1 MNIYCSTTLTWNFT
15 TPFVGLKDATGLVL
29 CSATSFSIS
38 CTCHSSKFY
47 CLIREVAVAY
57 LLHKRARLV
66 RMNASEYLDD
76 ENTFLTSESYEGL
89 PVNNWCPMDDLYSF
103 STMFTSILYSLTF
116 LLSLLGN
123 SLVLWILV
131 KYENLTSLTNL
142 FIVNL
147 CITDLAFSCTLPFWI
162 VDYYYGWILGDFL
175 CKAVS
180 AIFSVSYYC
189 GVIFLTI
196 MTIFRYLSVVDPL
209 STMRSQ
215 TKKRSVLVSLAIWS
229 IGVLV
234 VVPEIIFTE
243 VVPNNDQQRCEYVNS
258 TWKFVELCLQIA
270 FFLCSFSTIAICYIR
285 MLKILLGSRS
295 QKRYRTVR
303 LIFAIVLVFF
313 LSWAPYNVLGF
324 LYFSS
329 STLRIKLN
337 CESRNHVYFAYDI
350 SRKIAFCHCCLN
362 PVLYVFVGVKFR
374 RHLKLLC
381 KKYRSCHSRIK
392 PSSPRAHS
400 FHMGPYED
408 GSMYWR

>member
-1 MNIYCSTTLTWNFT
+1 MNVTDYQYYGDT
-15 TPFVGLKDATGLVL
+15 
-29 CSATSFSIS
+29 FSLS
-38 CTCHSSKFY
+38 YS
-47 CLIREVAVAY
+47 
-57 LLHKRARLV
+57 
-66 RMNASEYLDD
+66 DD
-76 ENTFLTSESYEGL
+76 EF
-89 PVNNWCPMDDLYSF
+89 NWCSMDDIYSL
-103 STMFTSILYSLTF
+103 SAMFTSILYSLIF

-142 FIVNL
+142 FIINL

-162 VDYYYGWILGDFL
+162 VYYYYGWILGDFL
-175 CKAVS
+175 CKAIS
-180 AIFSVSYYC
+180 AIFSISYYS

-215 TKKRSVLVSLAIWS
+215 TKRCGILMSVAIWS
-229 IGVLV
+229 ISVLV

-243 VVPNNDQQRCEYVNS
+243 VIPDKDQQQCEYINS
-258 TWKFVELCLQIA
+258 TWKFVELCQQIA

-324 LYFSS
+324 LYHLSS
-329 STLRIKLN
+329 VLIIKIS
-337 CESRNHVYFAYDI
+337 CESRKKVFFAYDV

-381 KKYRSCHSRIK
+381 KRYSSCHSRIE
-392 PSSPRAHS
+392 PSSPRAPSYHS
-400 FHMGPYED
+400 GPYED
-408 GSMYWR
+408 GSMY

>member
-1 MNIYCSTTLTWNFT
+1 MN
-15 TPFVGLKDATGLVL
+15 
-29 CSATSFSIS
+29 
-38 CTCHSSKFY
+38 
-47 CLIREVAVAY
+47 
-57 LLHKRARLV
+57 
-66 RMNASEYLDD
+66 MSEYQDYD
-76 ENTFLTSESYEGL
+76 NYENTFTPSDFDYGTLLT
-89 PVNNWCPMDDLYSF
+89 NWCQMDDLYSF
-103 STMFTSILYSLTF
+103 SAMFTSILYSLIF

-123 SLVLWILV
+123 SLVLWIIA

-162 VDYYYGWILGDFL
+162 VYYYYGWILGAFL

-180 AIFSVSYYC
+180 AIFSISYYC

-209 STMRSQ
+209 STLRSQ
-215 TKKRSVLVSLAIWS
+215 TKKRGVLVSLAIWTIS
-229 IGVLV
+229 VLV
-234 VVPEIIFTE
+234 VIPEILFTE
-243 VVPNNDQQRCEYVNS
+243 VVINHNGQQQCEYINS
-258 TWKFVELCLQIA
+258 TWKFVELCQQIA
-270 FFLCSFSTIAICYIR
+270 FFLCSFSTISICYIR

-324 LYFSS
+324 LFFSS
-329 STLRIKLN
+329 STLMIKLD
-337 CESRNHVYFAYDI
+337 CESRKQVFFAFDV
-350 SRKIAFCHCCLN
+350 SRKIAFCHCCFN
-362 PVLYVFVGVKFR
+362 PVLYVLVGVKFR

-381 KKYRSCHSRIK
+381 KKYCSHHSRIE

-400 FHMGPYED
+400 FHAGPYED
-408 GSMYWR
+408 ASMY

>member
-1 MNIYCSTTLTWNFT
+1 MNETEFLDYENMSLPSDSYPYDDTLV
-15 TPFVGLKDATGLVL
+15 P
-29 CSATSFSIS
+29 
-38 CTCHSSKFY
+38 
-47 CLIREVAVAY
+47 
-57 LLHKRARLV
+57 
-66 RMNASEYLDD
+66 
-76 ENTFLTSESYEGL
+76 
-89 PVNNWCPMDDLYSF
+89 NWCQMDDLYSF
-103 STMFTSILYSLTF
+103 STMFTSILYSLIF

-162 VDYYYGWILGDFL
+162 AYYYYGWILGDFL
-175 CKAVS
+175 CKVVS
-180 AIFSVSYYC
+180 ATFSVSYYG

-209 STMRSQ
+209 STLRSQ

-229 IGVLV
+229 ISVLV
-234 VVPEIIFTE
+234 TVPEIIFTQ
-243 VVPNNDQQRCEYVNS
+243 VVTNKGKLQCEYINT
-258 TWKFVELCLQIA
+258 TWKFVELCQQFV

-285 MLKILLGSRS
+285 MIKILLGSRS

-324 LYFSS
+324 LDFLSYM
-329 STLRIKLN
+329 LIIKLS
-337 CESRNHVYFAYDI
+337 CDSTKQVVFAFDI

-381 KKYRSCHSRIK
+381 KKYCSYHSRIE

-400 FHMGPYED
+400 FHTGPYED
-408 GSMYWR
+408 GSMY